1 VSTHAP
7 RPPHPAASARP
18 FTGAIPHPRRVPVAE
33 LVAARPDRWQERY
46 AALVRASDRTL
57 LVLAVAIGVL
67 VTPRLGGPG
76 GLLALGC
83 AVVVALA
90 VVAALGLTR
99 SYEPRTLG
107 SGSAEFRRVALAVG
121 RSAVVV
127 ALAGLATQADWLVRP
142 WVFAVLPA
150 YAAAALVGRVLLRL
164 GLRQRRRRGL
174 CMLPVLA
181 VGGPDAVRGLVERTR
196 RDRQF
201 GWTVV
206 AACTPGGRY
215 ARTVLDGVPVVGDLD
230 DAADAARRTGAR
242 VVAVTPAPGWG
253 PRRLHELAWQLEG
266 HRTELAVDPGLM
278 ETAGPRLHITPVDGM
293 PLVRLSRPRLAGGG
307 RLLKGVLDRLGA
319 LVLLVLTSPL
329 LLAAALLVVADGGPV
344 LSRHLRVGA
353 GGEQFAMLRFR
364 TTAQDGTTTAAGR
377 LLLRAGLDGLPQL
390 LTVLTGSMSLV
401 GPRPLRPT
409 EVRGRGSAA
418 ARRLLIRPG
427 LTGLRH
433 LHPAGAGDVALDE
446 TVRLVMRY
454 LEGWS
459 VGLDLAILGR
469 TAAAALRRPAR
480 DLPEPAEAAEAARWA
495 S

>member
-7 RPPHPAASARP
+7 RPPHAAASARP
-18 FTGAIPHPRRVPVAE
+18 FVGAVPRPRAAPAAE
-33 LVAARPDRWQERY
+33 LVTARPDRWQERY
-46 AALVRASDRTL
+46 AALVRGTDLTL
-57 LVLAVAIGVL
+57 LAVAVAVGVL
-67 VTPRLGGPG
+67 ITPRLGGPSG
-76 GLLALGC
+76 VLGLVCA
-83 AVVVALA
+83 AVVTLA
-90 VVAALGLTR
+90 VTAALGLTR
-99 SYEPRTLG
+99 SYEPRALG
-107 SGSAEFRRVALAVG
+107 SGSVEFRRVALAVS
-121 RSAVVV
+121 RSAIAV

-150 YAAAALVGRVLLRL
+150 YAVAALTGRFVLRL
-164 GLRQRRRRGL
+164 GLRHRRRHGR

-215 ARTVLDGVPVVGDLD
+215 ARAALDGVPVVGDLD

-293 PLVRLSRPRLAGGG
+293 PLVRLSRPRLAGSG
-307 RLLKGVLDRLGA
+307 RLLKGTLDRLGA
-319 LVLLVLTSPL
+319 SVLLVLTAPL
-329 LLAAALLVVADGGPV
+329 LLVAALVVLADGGPV

-364 TTAQDGTTTAAGR
+364 TTAEDGSTGTAGR
-377 LLLRAGLDGLPQL
+377 LLLRTALDGLPQL
-390 LTVLTGSMSLV
+390 LNVLAGSMSLV
-401 GPRPLRPT
+401 GPRPLRPAD
-409 EVRGRGSAA
+409 VRGRGSAT

-427 LTGLRH
+427 VTGLRQM
-433 LHPAGAGDVALDE
+433 HPAGDDGVALDE

-459 VGLDLAILGR
+459 AGLDLAILGR
-469 TAAAALRRPAR
+469 TAAAALRRPVR
-480 DLPEPAEAAEAARWA
+480 RSPEPFEADRWA
-495 S
+495 A